1 MTKPLVLHASAILF
15 DMDGV
20 LVDSRAVMERVWRDW
35 AAEKGYDA
43 ASILPIAHGRRAG
56 DTLRIVAPA
65 LDPIAEAARLDAAE
79 ANDFEGMVQIP
90 GAAAL
95 VRSLP
100 RHRWAIVTS
109 AGTQLALGRL
119 NASHVPAPD
128 VIISADMITRGKPDP
143 EGYLKG
149 AATLGV
155 APDDCVVF
163 EDAPP
168 GIEAARRAGIRVIGV
183 ATTHPASELTS
194 TERIVRDLTQVVV
207 HATPDGLEIRV
218 S

>member
-1 MTKPLVLHASAILF
+1 MTTPLVLHASAILF

-20 LVDSRAVMERVWRDW
+20 LVDSREVTERAWRQW
-35 AAEKGYDA
+35 AAGRGYDA
-43 ASILPIAHGRRAG
+43 AAILPIAHGRRAG
-56 DTLRIVAPA
+56 DTIRIIAPE
-65 LDPIAEAARLDAAE
+65 LDPIAEAADLDAAE
-79 ANDFEGMVQIP
+79 ANDFEGMVEIP

-95 VRSLP
+95 VGSLQ
-100 RHRWAIVTS
+100 RRRWAIVTS

-128 VIISADMITRGKPDP
+128 CIISADMITRGKPDP

-149 AATLGV
+149 AAALGV
-155 APDDCVVF
+155 APDECVVF

-168 GIEAARRAGIRVIGV
+168 GIEAARRAGMRVVGV
-183 ATTHPASELTS
+183 ATTHPASDLTS
-194 TERIVRDLTQVVV
+194 TECIVRDLTQVVV
-207 HATPDGLEIRV
+207 HETPHGLEILV